1 LCTPKGWPYKF
12 EFATAWQPCWMLQSM
27 PPPGTR

>member
-1 LCTPKGWPYKF
+1 LCTPKGWPVQVRVRDSM
-12 EFATAWQPCWMLQSM
+12 ATMLQSM